1 MAEITMLTVANRAE
15 IQNGNLYGLGIGWN
29 WTFCPVPPMSLVV
42 RTHVSPSRMSLG
54 DLTWNFVLSDADGQP
69 VDVPLAM
76 NFEYHAGAT
85 MPNGSYP
92 GAEIP
97 LWAIFHFAPIDLKPG
112 RYQWRVTFD
121 DAAATYPFTVVD
133 PASTITSGS

>member
-15 IQNGNLYGLGIGWN
+15 IQNGNLYGLGMGWN
-29 WTFCPVPPMSLVV
+29 WTFRPVPPLSLVV

-54 DLTWNFVLSDADGQP
+54 DLTWNFVLSDADGAP

-85 MPNGSYP
+85 LPNGSYP
-92 GAEIP
+92 GVDVP
-97 LWAIFHFAPIDLKPG
+97 LWAIFHFAPIDLPEG

-121 DAAATYPFTVVD
+121 DATAEYPFSVVNAPAASSTV
-133 PASTITSGS
+133 